1 MYPATPIQAAIQ
13 PSQSVQINPLET
25 QQVELLFP
33 MVKQEGPL
41 TLHIQASQEPKSWHY
56 YPLPETKQTPR
67 LSLNLKDFPS
77 KAGPYSYQ
85 LRTSQGQVLQSGS
98 LTLPTKADQDF
109 KPRTQ
114 FSPAKLDQGLLLF
127 QLKPAPAS
135 PAIKQAR
142 LQIRQDQQ
150 EPKFYPLSLENTAG
164 CFQTTIDLNQELA
177 GSPIQAQ
184 VEISFDQGQKQGYPL
199 ADYQIPLDKLKPQV
213 QVQQED
219 RTLHVEISRAQTLE
233 QAQLLLN
240 HQAYPLQQ
248 ISPALYQLSLD
259 LPTST
264 VANIQLQAFQQGH
277 EQILYHKTLQAV
289 PSFDQPPATS
299 NTTADPFP
307 ALYPAPTYPSGQCT
321 WGVKRLV
328 PWVGDWWG
336 NGGKWAQSAQALG
349 FDTGSEPRVGAIAC
363 WDDGSY
369 GHVALVT
376 HVDSPR
382 AIQVKE
388 ANYMGQGDI
397 RNYRGWFDPSHGWG
411 QLTYIYPPGK

>member
-1 MYPATPIQAAIQ
+1 MYPVTPIQAAIQ
-13 PSQSVQINPLET
+13 PNQSVQITPVT
-25 QQVELLFP
+25 AQQVELLFP

-41 TLHIQASQEPKSWHY
+41 TLHIQASQDPKSWHY

-77 KAGPYSYQ
+77 QAGPYTYQ
-85 LRTSQGQVLQSGS
+85 LRTSQGQILQSGS
-98 LTLPTKADQDF
+98 LALPANPNQDF

-114 FSPAKLDQGLLLF
+114 FSPAQLDPGLLLF

-142 LQIRQDQQ
+142 LQIRQDHQ
-150 EPKFYPLSLENTAG
+150 EPKTYPLSLENTAG
-164 CFQTTIDLNQELA
+164 SFQTTIDLNQELA

-184 VEISFDQGQKQGYPL
+184 IEISFDQGQSQVYPL

-219 RTLHVEISRAQTLE
+219 RTLHVVISRAQTLE

-259 LPTST
+259 LPTT
-264 VANIQLQAFQQGH
+264 ETADIQLQAFQQGH
-277 EQILYHKTLQAV
+277 EQILYRKTFQPV
-289 PSFDQPPATS
+289 PSFNQPPETS
-299 NTTADPFP
+299 TNTADPFP
-307 ALYPAPTYPSGQCT
+307 AIYPAPTYPVGQCT

-336 NGGKWAQSAQALG
+336 NGGQWAQSAQAFG
-349 FDTGSEPRVGAIAC
+349 FATGSEPRVGAIAC

-376 HVDSPR
+376 HVNSTQ

-388 ANYMGQGDI
+388 ANYNGQGSI
-397 RNYRGWFDPSHGWG
+397 RNYRGWFDPSRGWG
-411 QLTYIYPPGK
+411 QLTYIYPPGR